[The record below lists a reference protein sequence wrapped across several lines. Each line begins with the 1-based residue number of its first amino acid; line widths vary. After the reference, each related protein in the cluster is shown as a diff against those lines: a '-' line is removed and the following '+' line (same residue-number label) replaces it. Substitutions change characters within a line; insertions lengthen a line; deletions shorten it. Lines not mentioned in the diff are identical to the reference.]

1 MVLCLTNNSTMDNR
15 IDQKYVIQAFDLNLK
30 GRFEVLL
37 KYYGDWLFELPA
49 TIVVTQIKDEL
60 GIQISEQSIYT
71 LKKRL
76 KTPARQPVIS
86 LADPLP
92 EATTTFQQQG

>member
-1 MVLCLTNNSTMDNR
+1 MNR
-15 IDQKYVIQAFDLNLK
+15 KYVIQAFDLNLK

-37 KYYGDWLFELPA
+37 KYYGDRLFELPA

-60 GIQISEQSIYT
+60 GIDVSEQSLYT

-76 KTPARQPVIS
+76 KNLARQPAVS
-86 LADPLP
+86 PEETLP
-92 EATTTFQQQG
+92 KTVPTLQQER

>member
-1 MVLCLTNNSTMDNR
+1 MDK
-15 IDQKYVIQAFDLNLK
+15 KYVIQAFDLRLK

-37 KYYGDWLFELPA
+37 KYYGDRLFELPA

-60 GIQISEQSIYT
+60 GIQITEQSIYT

-76 KTPARQPVIS
+76 KNPARQPAAT
-86 LADPLP
+86 LTDPLL
-92 EATTTFQQQG
+92 EAAPRFQLPD